1 MTVASP
7 GAATAPASFEIKI
20 ANLPLVALLLK
31 STNLDI
37 LASELKTRFG
47 DIPDFF
53 DQDPLVIDLTELSA
67 ATALN
72 GTEVDAIDFPALLN
86 LLREYSVVPIAI
98 KGGNPEQMAGG
109 LAVGLLPAPE
119 DRVAASSPFAP
130 APAPEPQ
137 IALSAK
143 ATTVVEAPPS
153 SGEVPAPDAPLGALV
168 IDKPLRSGQ
177 KIYARG
183 RDVVMLAMVNAGA
196 EIIADGHI
204 HVYAALRGRAMAGAR
219 GNTDARIFALSLEA
233 ELISI
238 AGVYRTSE
246 NLLPGN
252 IQGKPAQVR
261 LVSGPDGDKLVIDG
275 MGN

>member
-31 STNLDI
+31 STKLDI

-153 SGEVPAPDAPLGALV
+153 SGEVPVPDAPLGALV

>member
-31 STNLDI
+31 STKLDI